1 MDIVAEIEIDETK
14 YWDFPHNSAFELA
27 FSGLARTGLG
37 KNRSPL
43 SLNLSVETFQH
54 ICEGFVFRIYKQ
66 KLMIFE
72 TFQVFL

>member
-43 SLNLSVETFQH
+43 SLNLSVETF
-54 ICEGFVFRIYKQ
+54 E
-66 KLMIFE
+66 
-72 TFQVFL
+72 QVYE